1 VFGTNKKGVGQV
13 TSGNGSNE
21 GNSSENKNGSGSEDK
36 EKFSMNE

>member
-1 VFGTNKKGVGQV
+1 MSKKSVGIV

-36 EKFSMNE
+36 